1 MESDLLEIIEAAMNE
16 ELANIEVKWNKGTCV
31 NVVLASKGYPGEFVK
46 GYEIK
51 IKDEVRDKVFLAGAK
66 VEDGV
71 LKTNGGRVLSVLGV
85 GDTVEEARIDAYK
98 NIEGVEFEGMYFRG
112 DIGLV

>member
-1 MESDLLEIIEAAMNE
+1 MNE
-16 ELANIEVKWNKGTCV
+16 ELADVEIKWNKGTCV

-51 IKDEVRDKVFLAGAK
+51 INDEVKDKVFLAGAK

-71 LKTNGGRVLSVLGV
+71 LKTNGGRVLSVIGV
-85 GDTVEEARIDAYK
+85 GDTVEEARDDAYK
-98 NIEGVEFEGMYFRG
+98 NIDGVEFEGMYFRN